1 MTLTVRDVIKSGNR
15 MLGALATGDDPSAD
29 ELNDALLAYNTM
41 TRALHGTII
50 GPRLS
55 PQNLTVSLQAEN
67 GGFYQAYLAGAATLT
82 APLNPRNGAR
92 FGAVDA
98 KLIYAT
104 NNLTVAPNGRL
115 IEGAVASLVLA
126 IAGTTRVWFFDAD
139 TGNWIKE
146 ADAATVDATPP
157 YPDRLNAYLPA
168 MFAVYVAS
176 QYGADIRQDVVA
188 YNTEGRLAFARNY
201 GRRGRNQADQ
211 VIGVAIPELRSAG
224 ANP

>member
-1 MTLTVRDVIKSGNR
+1 MTLTVRDVIKQGNR

-41 TRALHGTII
+41 TRALHGTMI

-55 PQNLTVSLQAEN
+55 PQSFTATGQAEN
-67 GGFYQAYLAGAATLT
+67 GGMYEAYLAGAATLT

-98 KLIYAT
+98 KLGFAT

-126 IAGTTRVWFFDAD
+126 VAGTTRVWFFDGD
-139 TGNWIKE
+139 TGNWIRE
-146 ADAATVDATPP
+146 ADAATVDVNPP

-168 MFAVYVAS
+168 MFAVYMAS
-176 QYGADIRQDVVA
+176 QFGTDIRQDVVA
-188 YNTEGRLAFARNY
+188 YGNEGRLAFARNY

-211 VIGVAIPELRSAG
+211 IIGVQIPELSQASSIR
-224 ANP
+224 